1 MRIEINGLNI
11 HPFGACHPSPCDWGI
26 VLGKNFAG
34 SVDSSGVAAMTA
46 QVVTSFSET
55 TLTLARETDERL
67 RVDAFTQFTDQS
79 NRADYHSTDYFRR
92 DLRPAPIAAQQPQPA
107 VQSPIQPGGNQV
119 LVVWKAGSPASN
131 QVPDS
136 NVPLNLERKAESM
149 GLRLQVRA
157 FAGSEFAQEFRNAFA
172 AHQEPDIIA
181 IENAASIH
189 GGGPYNPGVGIAS
202 DPDVRKSL
210 IQVNGSL
217 QDLAGPRGGW
227 QYLISTSQHAE
238 AARRL
243 ALRAPDC
250 DVLFTAPTPVPPE
263 LQKAA
268 LEIAGAYLRTPTE
281 MKDYNDADRLMT
293 EGARWDSVN
302 ARETRT
308 CGSWG
313 NDRLAFVSL
322 VSTFEHEDFDKQ
334 PPPRS
339 LAHGPLIGQM
349 PILLVLRKQGAGWRL
364 LAASSNPMW
373 NSAFLFQFPAISRL
387 LHKSGMEETGVAP
400 AQLLSPENGHAPIR
414 EAGQRFGNFTWQPS
428 PSGNVV
434 TQIVEF
440 AYQNDDWLN
449 FVPTKND
456 GTPDQWSAGS
466 VSNAAGEWKWRVWS
480 ISDTG
485 AIAFSDYRTFRQ

>member
-1 MRIEINGLNI
+1 MSCVAYALL
-11 HPFGACHPSPCDWGI
+11 GAKALEAQNPISP
-26 VLGKNFAG
+26 N
-34 SVDSSGVAAMTA
+34 
-46 QVVTSFSET
+46 
-55 TLTLARETDERL
+55 
-67 RVDAFTQFTDQS
+67 S
-79 NRADYHSTDYFRR
+79 NQ
-92 DLRPAPIAAQQPQPA
+92 I
-107 VQSPIQPGGNQV
+107 

-131 QVPDS
+131 QAPDS

-157 FAGSEFAQEFRNAFA
+157 FAGIEFAQEFRNALA

-181 IENAASIH
+181 IENAASID
-189 GGGPYNPGVGIAS
+189 GPPNNPGVGIAS
-202 DPDVRKSL
+202 DPDVRKRL

-217 QDLAGPRGGW
+217 QDLAGIRGGR
-227 QYLISTSQHAE
+227 QFLISTSQHAQ
-238 AARRL
+238 AARSL

-250 DVLFTAPTPVPPE
+250 DVLFVAQTPVPPE
-263 LQKAA
+263 LEKTAV
-268 LEIAGAYLRTPTE
+268 EIADAYLRTPTE
-281 MKDYNDADRLMT
+281 MKDYNDTDRLTT
-293 EGARWDSVN
+293 ESVRWDSVN

-308 CGSWG
+308 CGYWG

-322 VSTFEHEDFDKQ
+322 VSVFEQEDPLRQ

-364 LAASSNPMW
+364 LAASSNPMR
-373 NSAFLFQFPAISRL
+373 NDAFLFRIPGISME
-387 LHKSGMEETGVAP
+387 LHESAMENTGPAP
-400 AQLLSPENGHAPIR
+400 AQLLSPEDGHAPVPD
-414 EAGQRFGNFTWQPS
+414 AGQRFGNFTWQPS

-440 AYQNDDWLN
+440 AYKNDDWLY
-449 FVPTKND
+449 FMPTQNYA
-456 GTPDQWSAGS
+456 TPDQLSAGK
-466 VSNAAGEWKWRVWS
+466 VSQGPGEWKWRVWS